1 MVMARVINFNNIP
14 VLITGDHPVIDLILK
29 ELSPFP
35 STNKSAEI
43 KFNITLSEIHPE
55 RGSLNL
61 GSGIY
66 ATKDSL
72 YIDLSKDF
80 YYYIKIS
87 KDQNSWRWNIDISCT
102 TTGIPNNPFGRFFEF
117 LHKIKDWTY
126 LTEIEKMAY
135 HIINGVFEPF
145 ILFLTRGERTFLH
158 ASSIVKDNDAVL
170 ISGRGGTGKTSTC
183 VELVCESG

>member
-1 MVMARVINFNNIP
+1 MARVINFNNIP

-35 STNKSAEI
+35 SANKSAEI

-72 YIDLSKDF
+72 YIDLRISIITIKF
-80 YYYIKIS
+80 PKIKIRG
-87 KDQNSWRWNIDISCT
+87 D
-102 TTGIPNNPFGRFFEF
+102 GI
-117 LHKIKDWTY
+117 
-126 LTEIEKMAY
+126 
-135 HIINGVFEPF
+135 
-145 ILFLTRGERTFLH
+145 
-158 ASSIVKDNDAVL
+158 L
-170 ISGRGGTGKTSTC
+170 I
-183 VELVCESG
+183 